1 MNLHQ
6 LLNNN
11 LWVWCN
17 QIWCKVANTETSD
30 SCSAQITTCS
40 CSALLTNKLHLLQT
54 KVNGKLF
61 PSNLYQTVPLPSNL
75 CSNILIS
82 SHCLREELNGMQI
95 LSEIGNN
102 SGLCNNQTVPSVS
115 KDSTANISASMR
127 VLSFVIEMDQEPGN
141 NSNSD
146 ETKIISK

>member
-1 MNLHQ
+1 
-6 LLNNN
+6 
-11 LWVWCN
+11 
-17 QIWCKVANTETSD
+17 
-30 SCSAQITTCS
+30 
-40 CSALLTNKLHLLQT
+40 
-54 KVNGKLF
+54 
-61 PSNLYQTVPLPSNL
+61 
-75 CSNILIS
+75 
-82 SHCLREELNGMQI
+82 MQI